1 MVGALVH
8 VLRQS
13 HCNATIFLQ
22 GGGVKETVDV
32 RGRPGSGG
40 NYGRG
45 GGRGVGAG
53 RGNSLPRHNSV
64 GMRLL

>member
-1 MVGALVH
+1 MH
-8 VLRQS
+8 VQRWPHS
-13 HCNATIFLQ
+13 NATIVVQ

-45 GGRGVGAG
+45 GGRGGGAG
-53 RGNSLPRHNSV
+53 RGNSLPRHSSV